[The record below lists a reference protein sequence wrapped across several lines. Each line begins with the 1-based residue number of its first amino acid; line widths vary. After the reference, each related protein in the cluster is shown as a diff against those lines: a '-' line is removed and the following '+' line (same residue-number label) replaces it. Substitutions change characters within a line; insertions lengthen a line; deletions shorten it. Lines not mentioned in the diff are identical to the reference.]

1 MKTRPR
7 YLALKNKNDMKHI
20 SILFITL
27 FTTCFLFAAEVDTVT
42 ISSKAMQKDIK
53 AVVIKPSTYEKS
65 AKRFPVVYL
74 LHGYSGNFSNWI
86 TKVPQLKDFAEENQ
100 VLIVCPDGDTAS
112 WYFDSPVNQ
121 RMKYETHIGKEVPA
135 YIDARYK
142 TIPHREA
149 RAITGL
155 SMGGHGAMFIGYRHA
170 KTFGGIGSMSGAV
183 DLEGLK
189 KSRLIY
195 NILGDTTN
203 NGKYYED
210 FNVLNIVK
218 NYPADSVAIIIDC
231 GVDDFLFEANQKLH
245 QELLN
250 LKTPH
255 DYIERPGKH
264 DWPYWANA
272 VEYQLVF
279 FRNYFDKMK

>member
-1 MKTRPR
+1 
-7 YLALKNKNDMKHI
+7 MKHI
-20 SILFITL
+20 SILIIAL
-27 FTTCFLFAAEVDTVT
+27 FTSCFLLATEVDTVT

-53 AVVIKPSTYEKS
+53 AVVIKPSTYENS
-65 AKRFPVVYL
+65 TQRFPVVYL

-86 TKVPQLKDFAEENQ
+86 TKVPQLKDFAEANQ

-121 RMKYETHIGKEVPA
+121 RMKYETYIGKEVPA
-135 YIDARYK
+135 FIDERYK
-142 TIPHREA
+142 TIAHREA

-155 SMGGHGAMFIGYRHA
+155 SMGGHGAMFVGYRHA

-183 DLEGLK
+183 NLEGLK

-195 NILGDTTN
+195 NILGDTTS

-210 FNVLNIVK
+210 FNVLNIVQQ
-218 NYPADSVAIIIDC
+218 YPEDSVAIIIDC
-231 GVDDFLFEANQKLH
+231 GVDDFLFNANQKLH
-245 QELLN
+245 EELLK

-279 FRNYFDKMK
+279 FRNYFDKMERK

>member
-1 MKTRPR
+1 
-7 YLALKNKNDMKHI
+7 MKHI
-20 SILFITL
+20 SILLLTL
-27 FTTCFLFAAEVDTVT
+27 CATCFLFAAEVDTVT
-42 ISSKAMQKDIK
+42 ISSNAMQKDIR

-65 AKRFPVVYL
+65 GNRFPTVYL
-74 LHGYSGNFSNWI
+74 LHGYSGSFNNWI
-86 TKVPQLKDFAEENQ
+86 KRVPELSKLADDNQ

-121 RMKYETHIGKEVPA
+121 KMKYETYIGKEVPA
-135 YIDARYK
+135 FIDARYK

-170 KTFGGIGSMSGAV
+170 QTFGGIGSMSGAV
-183 DLEGLK
+183 DLGGLK

-195 NILGDTTN
+195 DILGDTTAN
-203 NGKYYED
+203 EKYYEG
-210 FNVLNIVK
+210 FNVMNIVK
-218 NYPADSVAIIIDC
+218 KYPADSVAIIIDC

-245 QELLN
+245 QELLR

-272 VEYQLVF
+272 IEYQLVY
-279 FRNYFDKMK
+279 FRNYFDKMKEK

>member
-1 MKTRPR
+1 MK
-7 YLALKNKNDMKHI
+7 YI
-20 SILFITL
+20 VILFISV
-27 FTTCFLFAAEVDTVT
+27 FKTCFLFAAEVDTVT
-42 ISSKAMQKDIK
+42 ISSRVMQKDIR

-65 AKRFPVVYL
+65 VNRFPTVYL
-74 LHGYSGNFSNWI
+74 LHGYGGSFRNWI
-86 TKVPQLKDFAEENQ
+86 TRVPELSKLADANQL
-100 VLIVCPDGDTAS
+100 LIVCPDGDTAS

-121 RMKYETHIGKEVPA
+121 KMKYETYIGKEVPA
-135 YIDARYK
+135 YIDERYK

-170 KTFGGIGSMSGAV
+170 QTFGGMGSMSGAV

-189 KSRLIY
+189 KSRLIKD
-195 NILGDTTN
+195 ILGDTISN
-203 NGKYYED
+203 EKYYQE
-210 FNVLNIVK
+210 FNVMNLVK
-218 NYPADSVAIIIDC
+218 KYPTDSVAIIIDC

-245 QELLN
+245 QVLLN

-264 DWPYWANA
+264 DWP
-272 VEYQLVF
+272 
-279 FRNYFDKMK
+279 

>member
-1 MKTRPR
+1 MIGKLKTK
-7 YLALKNKNDMKHI
+7 LKKMKHFT
-20 SILFITL
+20 ILFISI
-27 FTTCFLFAAEVDTVT
+27 FTSVVLFAAEVDTVI
-42 ISSKAMQKDIK
+42 ISSKAMQKDIR
-53 AVVIKPSTYEKS
+53 AVVIKPSTYENAS
-65 AKRFPVVYL
+65 NRFPVVYL
-74 LHGYSGNFSNWI
+74 LHGYSGNFSDWV
-86 TKVPQLKDFAEENQ
+86 TKVPQLTRLAEENQ

-121 RMKYETHIGKEVPA
+121 KMKYETYIGKEVPA
-135 YIDARYK
+135 FIDSRYK
-142 TIPHREA
+142 TISHREA

-170 KTFGGIGSMSGAV
+170 QTFGGIGSMSGAV

-195 NILGDTTN
+195 NILGDTTQN
-203 NGKYYED
+203 EKYYEE

-218 NYPADSVAIIIDC
+218 KYPADSIALIIDC

-279 FRNYFDKMK
+279 FRNYFDKMKGK

>member
-1 MKTRPR
+1 
-7 YLALKNKNDMKHI
+7 MKHI
-20 SILFITL
+20 SILFIAL
-27 FTTCFLFAAEVDTVT
+27 FTSCFLLATEVDTVT
-42 ISSKAMQKDIK
+42 ITSKAMQKNIR

-65 AKRFPVVYL
+65 TQRFPVVYL

-86 TKVPQLKDFAEENQ
+86 IKVPQLTRFAEDNQ
-100 VLIVCPDGDTAS
+100 VLIVCSDGDTAS

-121 RMKYETHIGKEVPA
+121 KMKYETYIGKEVPA
-135 YIDARYK
+135 FIDGRYK

-155 SMGGHGAMFIGYRHA
+155 SMGGHGAMFIGYRNA
-170 KTFGGIGSMSGAV
+170 QTFGGIGSMSGAV
-183 DLEGLK
+183 NLEGLK

-195 NILGDTTN
+195 NILGDTTS

-218 NYPADSVAIIIDC
+218 KYPADSVAIIIDC

-245 QELLN
+245 EELLK

-279 FRNYFDKMK
+279 FRNYFDKMGIGKKELGIGN

>member
-1 MKTRPR
+1 MIGKLKTK
-7 YLALKNKNDMKHI
+7 LKKMKHFA
-20 SILFITL
+20 ILFISI
-27 FTTCFLFAAEVDTVT
+27 FTSVVLFAAEVDTVI
-42 ISSKAMQKDIK
+42 ISSKAMQKDIR
-53 AVVIKPSTYEKS
+53 AVVIKPSTYENAS
-65 AKRFPVVYL
+65 NRFPVVYL
-74 LHGYSGNFSNWI
+74 LHGYSGNFSDWV
-86 TKVPQLKDFAEENQ
+86 TKVPQLTRLAEENQ

-121 RMKYETHIGKEVPA
+121 KMKYETYIGKEVPA
-135 YIDARYK
+135 FIDSRYK
-142 TIPHREA
+142 TISHREA

-170 KTFGGIGSMSGAV
+170 QTFGGIGSMSGAV

-195 NILGDTTN
+195 NILGDTTQN
-203 NGKYYED
+203 EKYYEE

-218 NYPADSVAIIIDC
+218 KYPADSIALIIDC

-245 QELLN
+245 EELLK

-279 FRNYFDKMK
+279 FRNYFDKMKGK

>member
-1 MKTRPR
+1 MIGKLKTK
-7 YLALKNKNDMKHI
+7 LKKMKHFA
-20 SILFITL
+20 ILFISI
-27 FTTCFLFAAEVDTVT
+27 FTSVVLFAAEVDTVI
-42 ISSKAMQKDIK
+42 ISSKAMQKDIR
-53 AVVIKPSTYEKS
+53 AVVIKPSTYENAS
-65 AKRFPVVYL
+65 NRFPVVYL
-74 LHGYSGNFSNWI
+74 LHGYSGNFSDWV
-86 TKVPQLKDFAEENQ
+86 TKVPQLTRLAEENQ

-121 RMKYETHIGKEVPA
+121 KMKYETYIGKEVPA
-135 YIDARYK
+135 FIDSRYK
-142 TIPHREA
+142 TISHREA

-170 KTFGGIGSMSGAV
+170 QTFGGIGSMSGAV

-195 NILGDTTN
+195 NILGDTTQN
-203 NGKYYED
+203 EKYYEE

-218 NYPADSVAIIIDC
+218 EYPADSIALIIDC

-279 FRNYFDKMK
+279 FRNYFDKMKGK

>member
-1 MKTRPR
+1 
-7 YLALKNKNDMKHI
+7 MKHF
-20 SILFITL
+20 SILLITF
-27 FTTCFLFAAEVDTVT
+27 FTTCLLFAADVDTVT
-42 ISSKAMQKDIK
+42 ISSKAMQKDIR
-53 AVVIKPSTYEKS
+53 AVVIKPSTYDKS
-65 AKRFPVVYL
+65 ANRFPVVYL
-74 LHGYSGNFSNWI
+74 LHGYRGSFNNWI
-86 TKVPQLKDFAEENQ
+86 KRVPELTKLADDNQ

-112 WYFDSPVNQ
+112 WYFDSPLNQ
-121 RMKYETHIGKEVPA
+121 KMKYETYIGKEVPA
-135 YIDARYK
+135 YIDGRYK

-170 KTFGGIGSMSGAV
+170 QTFGGIGSMSGAV

-189 KSRLIY
+189 KSKLMY
-195 NILGDTTN
+195 GILGDTISN
-203 NGKYYED
+203 EKYYEE
-210 FNVLNIVK
+210 FNVMNLVK
-218 NYPADSVAIIIDC
+218 KYPADSVAIIIDC
-231 GVDDFLFEANQKLH
+231 GVDDFLFESNQKLH

-264 DWPYWANA
+264 DWLYWANA

-279 FRNYFDKMK
+279 FRNYFDKMQKN

>member
-1 MKTRPR
+1 MR
-7 YLALKNKNDMKHI
+7 HI
-20 SILFITL
+20 TILFIAL
-27 FTTCFLFAAEVDTVT
+27 FTSCFLFAAEVDTVT
-42 ISSKAMQKDIK
+42 ITSKAMQKNIR

-65 AKRFPVVYL
+65 TQRFPVVYL

-121 RMKYETHIGKEVPA
+121 RMKYETYIGKEVPA
-135 YIDARYK
+135 FIDERYK
-142 TIPHREA
+142 TIAHREA

-195 NILGDTTN
+195 NILGDTTS

-210 FNVLNIVK
+210 FNVLNIVQK
-218 NYPADSVAIIIDC
+218 YPTDSVVIIIDC

-245 QELLN
+245 EELLK

-279 FRNYFDKMK
+279 FRNYFDKMKRK

>member
-1 MKTRPR
+1 
-7 YLALKNKNDMKHI
+7 MKHFA
-20 SILFITL
+20 ILFISI
-27 FTTCFLFAAEVDTVT
+27 FTSVVLFAAEVDTVI
-42 ISSKAMQKDIK
+42 ISSKAMQKDIR
-53 AVVIKPSTYEKS
+53 AVVIKPSTYENASNK
-65 AKRFPVVYL
+65 FPVVYL
-74 LHGYSGNFSNWI
+74 LHGYSGNFSDWV
-86 TKVPQLKDFAEENQ
+86 TKVPQLTRLAEENQ

-121 RMKYETHIGKEVPA
+121 KMKYETYIGKEVPSF
-135 YIDARYK
+135 IDSRYK

-170 KTFGGIGSMSGAV
+170 QTFGGIGSMSGAV

-195 NILGDTTN
+195 NILGDTSQN
-203 NGKYYED
+203 EKYYEE

-218 NYPADSVAIIIDC
+218 EYPADSIALIIDC

-279 FRNYFDKMK
+279 FRNYFDKMKGK

>member
-1 MKTRPR
+1 
-7 YLALKNKNDMKHI
+7 MKHI
-20 SILFITL
+20 SILFIAI
-27 FTTCFLFAAEVDTVT
+27 FTSCFLFAAEVDTVT

-65 AKRFPVVYL
+65 ANRFPVVYL

-86 TKVPQLKDFAEENQ
+86 TKVPQLKKLAEDNQ

-112 WYFDSPVNQ
+112 WYFDSPVKQ
-121 RMKYETHIGKEVPA
+121 QMKYETYIGKEVPA
-135 YIDARYK
+135 FIDARYK

-170 KTFGGIGSMSGAV
+170 QTFGGIGSMSGAV

-195 NILGDTTN
+195 NILGDTTS

-218 NYPADSVAIIIDC
+218 NFPADSVAIIIDC
-231 GVDDFLFEANQKLH
+231 GVDDFLFDANQKLH
-245 QELLN
+245 EELLR

-279 FRNYFDKMK
+279 FRNYFDKMTGK

>member
-1 MKTRPR
+1 MIGKLKTK
-7 YLALKNKNDMKHI
+7 LKKMKHFA
-20 SILFITL
+20 ILFISI
-27 FTTCFLFAAEVDTVT
+27 FTSVVLFAAEVDTVI
-42 ISSKAMQKDIK
+42 ISSKAMQKDIR
-53 AVVIKPSTYEKS
+53 AVVIKPSTYENASNK
-65 AKRFPVVYL
+65 FPVVYL
-74 LHGYSGNFSNWI
+74 LHGYSGNFSDWV
-86 TKVPQLKDFAEENQ
+86 TKVPQLTRLAEENQ

-121 RMKYETHIGKEVPA
+121 KMKYETYIGKEVPA
-135 YIDARYK
+135 YIDSRYK

-155 SMGGHGAMFIGYRHA
+155 SMGGHGAMFIGYRYA
-170 KTFGGIGSMSGAV
+170 QTFGGIGSMSGAV

-195 NILGDTTN
+195 NILGDTTQN
-203 NGKYYED
+203 EKYYEE

-218 NYPADSVAIIIDC
+218 KYPADSIALIIDC

-245 QELLN
+245 EELLK

-279 FRNYFDKMK
+279 FRNYFDKMERK